1 MVSVNRLDES
11 SSKSQSEEL
20 SSPPEVDSRGRF
32 LIERLA
38 AGTYELRVI
47 VLPPGGY
54 VADDGTTQQVT
65 VTENAVSEVTVIVK
79 LKP

>member
-1 MVSVNRLDES
+1 MSHEPRPEGM
-11 SSKSQSEEL
+11 

-38 AGTYELRVI
+38 AGTYELSVMI
-47 VLPPGGY
+47 GQLCAHALDD
-54 VADDGTTQQVT
+54 VARQQVT
-65 VTENAVSEVTVIVK
+65 VTQNGVSEVTLTVN